1 MHSYRNILGLAGL
14 GAALAATP
22 ALASAQD
29 ETAAP
34 PTDAGMERPAPAQ
47 ASPPPPTPAQ
57 LAEVETWPAD
67 KQKAYNG
74 WTATVQNYFWT
85 LTPERRAM
93 FWRLNDAD
101 RETLTKLTEA
111 QREMAWGQI
120 KSKLE
125 AMQS

>member
-1 MHSYRNILGLAGL
+1 M
-14 GAALAATP
+14 
-22 ALASAQD
+22 
-29 ETAAP
+29 
-34 PTDAGMERPAPAQ
+34 
-47 ASPPPPTPAQ
+47 
-57 LAEVETWPAD
+57 
-67 KQKAYNG
+67 
-74 WTATVQNYFWT
+74 QNYFWT

>member
-22 ALASAQD
+22 ALASVQD
-29 ETAAP
+29 EAAAP
-34 PTDAGMERPAPAQ
+34 PAHAGMESPAPEQ
-47 ASPPPPTPAQ
+47 ASPPPTPAQ

-67 KQKAYNG
+67 KQQAYKG
-74 WTATVQNYFWT
+74 WTAAVQNYFWT

-101 RETLTKLTEA
+101 RETLTKLTEP
-111 QREMAWGQI
+111 QREMAWAQI